1 MTQTI
6 SFGYGSKPAQ
16 LLSNKLNRHGVI
28 AGATGT
34 GKTVTLKVLAEQL
47 SEAGVPVLLSDIKG
61 DLASLAE
68 KGEVTEKI
76 AERLKKVHVE
86 DFEPSSYPVAFWDI
100 FGENGINIRT
110 TISEMGPILLSQLLG
125 LNETQEGILNI
136 AFKVADEQGLLLID
150 IKDLRAMLN
159 YVGAHASELRNLY
172 GNIAQQSIGTILRSL
187 LVLEQ
192 QGGNQFFG
200 EPAFEIGDLFKTD
213 ASGRGTINVLSSE
226 KLFQTPK
233 LYATFLLWFLSELY
247 ENLPEVGDLDKPKL
261 VFFFDEAHVL
271 FNQSNPAVQAKIE
284 LIVRLIRSKGISIF
298 FVTQNPTD
306 IPNAVASQLGNRIQ
320 HGLRAFTPA
329 EQKNVKAVAETFRQE
344 EGKDLVSVITNLKV
358 GDAVVSTLQEDGSPS
373 FAEVVSIYPPKSK
386 LDAVDA
392 FVRQQLV
399 NQSPFYDKYA
409 EMFDRESAHEQ
420 LLALEQQFQQEQEQE
435 EALAQREAEKQ
446 AEAERKE
453 AEKQEALAQKEA
465 EKQAKLEEKERER
478 QERELERQARQAA
491 TKKGDSAM
499 DRFTKNNMSSVGREV
514 GRVITRGVMGLFKK

>member
-200 EPAFEIGDLFKTD
+200 EPAFEIADLFKTD

-247 ENLPEVGDLDKPKL
+247 ESLPEVGDLDKPKL

-329 EQKNVKAVAETFRQE
+329 EQKNVKAVAGTFRQE

-392 FVRQQLV
+392 FDRQQLV

-420 LLALEQQFQQEQEQE
+420 LLALEQQFQQEQEE
-435 EALAQREAEKQ
+435 VLAQREAEKQ
-446 AEAERKE
+446 
-453 AEKQEALAQKEA
+453 EALAHKEA
-465 EKQAKLEEKERER
+465 EKQAKLE
-478 QERELERQARQAA
+478 
-491 TKKGDSAM
+491 
-499 DRFTKNNMSSVGREV
+499 
-514 GRVITRGVMGLFKK
+514 

>member
-16 LLSNKLNRHGVI
+16 FMANKLNRHGVI

-47 SEAGVPVLLSDIKG
+47 SEAGVPVFLSDIKG

-76 AERLKKVHVE
+76 AERLAKVHVE
-86 DFEPSSYPVAFWDI
+86 DFEPSSYPVAFWDV

-110 TISEMGPILLSQLLG
+110 TISEMGPILLAQLLG

-136 AFKVADEQGLLLID
+136 AFKVADDQGLLLID

-159 YVGAHASELRNLY
+159 YVGAHAGELRNLY
-172 GNIAQQSIGTILRSL
+172 GNIAQQSIGSILRSL

-192 QGGNQFFG
+192 QGGDKFFG
-200 EPAFEIGDLFKTD
+200 EPAFEINDLFKVD
-213 ASGRGTINVLSSE
+213 PSGRGVINILASE

-271 FNQSNPAVQAKIE
+271 FSQSNAAVQEKIE

-306 IPNAVASQLGNRIQ
+306 IPNAIASQLGNRVQ

-329 EQKNVKAVAETFRQE
+329 EQKNVRAVAETFRQE
-344 EGKDLVSVITNLKV
+344 DGQDLVTVITNLKV

-386 LDAVDA
+386 LEAGDPL
-392 FVRQQLV
+392 VRQQLI
-399 NQSPFYDKYA
+399 NQSAFYDKYA

-420 LLALEQQFQQEQEQE
+420 LLALEEQFKQEQE
-435 EALAQREAEKQ
+435 AAVAQKEAEKQ
-446 AEAERKE
+446 AELERKE

-465 EKQAKLEEKERER
+465 ERQAKLEEKERER
-478 QERELERQARQAA
+478 EQKELERQARQAA
-491 TKKGDSAM
+491 TKRGDSAM
-499 DRFTKNNMSSVGREV
+499 DRFTKNIMSSVGREV

>member
-329 EQKNVKAVAETFRQE
+329 EQKNVKSVAETFRQE

-420 LLALEQQFQQEQEQE
+420 LLALEQQFQQEQEE
-435 EALAQREAEKQ
+435 SLAQREAEKQ

-478 QERELERQARQAA
+478 QERELERQAR
-491 TKKGDSAM
+491 
-499 DRFTKNNMSSVGREV
+499 
-514 GRVITRGVMGLFKK
+514 

>member
-68 KGEVTEKI
+68 KGEVNEKI

-200 EPAFEIGDLFKTD
+200 EPAFEIADLFKTD

-358 GDAVVSTLQEDGSPS
+358 GHAVVSTLQEDGSPS

-420 LLALEQQFQQEQEQE
+420 LLALEQQFQQEQE

-499 DRFTKNNMSSVGREV
+499 DRFTKNIMSSVGREV

>member
-6 SFGYGSKPAQ
+6 SFGYGLKPAQ

-68 KGEVTEKI
+68 KGEVNEKI

-329 EQKNVKAVAETFRQE
+329 EQKNVKVVAETFRQE

-420 LLALEQQFQQEQEQE
+420 LLALEQQFQQEQE

-491 TKKGDSAM
+491 TKKGDSSM
-499 DRFTKNNMSSVGREV
+499 DRFTKNIMSSVGREV

>member
-16 LLSNKLNRHGVI
+16 FMANKLNRHGVI

-47 SEAGVPVLLSDIKG
+47 SEAGVPVFLSDIKG

-76 AERLKKVHVE
+76 AERLAKVHVE
-86 DFEPSSYPVAFWDI
+86 DFEPSSYPVAFWDV

-110 TISEMGPILLSQLLG
+110 TISEMGPILLAQLLG

-136 AFKVADEQGLLLID
+136 AFKVADDQGLLLID

-159 YVGAHASELRNLY
+159 YVGAHAGELRNLY
-172 GNIAQQSIGTILRSL
+172 GNIAQQSIGSILRSL

-192 QGGNQFFG
+192 QGGDKFFG
-200 EPAFEIGDLFKTD
+200 EPAFEINDLFKVD
-213 ASGRGTINVLSSE
+213 PSGRGVINILASE

-271 FNQSNPAVQAKIE
+271 FSQSNAAVQEKIE

-306 IPNAVASQLGNRIQ
+306 IPNAIASQLGNRVQ

-329 EQKNVKAVAETFRQE
+329 EQKNVRAVAETFRQE
-344 EGKDLVSVITNLKV
+344 DGQDLVTVITNLKV

-373 FAEVVSIYPPKSK
+373 FAEVVSVYPPKSK
-386 LDAVDA
+386 LDAGDPL
-392 FVRQQLV
+392 VRQQLI
-399 NQSPFYDKYA
+399 NQSAFYDKYA

-420 LLALEQQFQQEQEQE
+420 LLALEEQFKQEQE
-435 EALAQREAEKQ
+435 AAVAQKEAEKQ
-446 AEAERKE
+446 AELERKE

-478 QERELERQARQAA
+478 EQKELERQARQAA
-491 TKKGDSAM
+491 TKRGDSAM
-499 DRFTKNNMSSVGREV
+499 DRFTKNVMSSVGREV

>member
-34 GKTVTLKVLAEQL
+34 GKTVTLKVLTEQL

-136 AFKVADEQGLLLID
+136 AFKVAYEQGLLLID

-329 EQKNVKAVAETFRQE
+329 EQKNVKSVAETFRQE

-420 LLALEQQFQQEQEQE
+420 LLALEQQFQQEQE

-499 DRFTKNNMSSVGREV
+499 DRFTKNIMSSVGREV

>member
-16 LLSNKLNRHGVI
+16 FMANKLNRHGVI

-47 SEAGVPVLLSDIKG
+47 SEAGVPVFLSDIKG

-76 AERLKKVHVE
+76 AERLAKVHVE
-86 DFEPSSYPVAFWDI
+86 DFEPSSYPVAFWDV

-110 TISEMGPILLSQLLG
+110 TISEMGPILLAQLLG

-136 AFKVADEQGLLLID
+136 AFKVADDQGLLLID

-159 YVGAHASELRNLY
+159 YVGAHAGELRNLY
-172 GNIAQQSIGTILRSL
+172 GNIAQQSIGSILRSL

-192 QGGNQFFG
+192 QGGDKFFG
-200 EPAFEIGDLFKTD
+200 EPAFEINDLFKVD
-213 ASGRGTINVLSSE
+213 PSGRGVINILASE

-271 FNQSNPAVQAKIE
+271 FSQSNAAVQEKIE

-306 IPNAVASQLGNRIQ
+306 IPNAIASQLGNRVQ

-344 EGKDLVSVITNLKV
+344 DGQDLVTVITNLKV

-386 LDAVDA
+386 LEAGDPL
-392 FVRQQLV
+392 VRQQLI
-399 NQSPFYDKYA
+399 NQSAFYDKYA

-420 LLALEQQFQQEQEQE
+420 LLALEEQFKQEQE
-435 EALAQREAEKQ
+435 AAVAQKEAEKQ
-446 AEAERKE
+446 AELERKE

-478 QERELERQARQAA
+478 EQKELERQARQAA
-491 TKKGDSAM
+491 TKRGDSAM
-499 DRFTKNNMSSVGREV
+499 DRFTKNIMSSVGREV

>member
-1 MTQTI
+1 M
-6 SFGYGSKPAQ
+6 A
-16 LLSNKLNRHGVI
+16 
-28 AGATGT
+28 
-34 GKTVTLKVLAEQL
+34 
-47 SEAGVPVLLSDIKG
+47 
-61 DLASLAE
+61 
-68 KGEVTEKI
+68 
-76 AERLKKVHVE
+76 KVHVE
-86 DFEPSSYPVAFWDI
+86 DFEPSSYPVAFWDV

-110 TISEMGPILLSQLLG
+110 TISEMGPILLAQLLG

-136 AFKVADEQGLLLID
+136 AFKVADDQGLLLID

-159 YVGAHASELRNLY
+159 YVGAHAGELRNLY
-172 GNIAQQSIGTILRSL
+172 GNIAQQSIGSILRSL

-192 QGGNQFFG
+192 QGGDQFFG
-200 EPAFEIGDLFKTD
+200 EPAFEINDLFKQD
-213 ASGRGTINVLSSE
+213 QNGRGVINILASE

-271 FNQSNPAVQAKIE
+271 FGQSNAAVQEKIE

-306 IPNAVASQLGNRIQ
+306 IPNAIASQLGNRVQ

-344 EGKDLVSVITNLKV
+344 DGQDLVTVITNLKV

-386 LDAVDA
+386 LDAGDPL
-392 FVRQQLV
+392 VRQQLI
-399 NQSPFYDKYA
+399 NQSAFYDKYA

-420 LLALEQQFQQEQEQE
+420 LAALDEQFQQE
-435 EALAQREAEKQ
+435 
-446 AEAERKE
+446 KE
-453 AEKQEALAQKEA
+453 AEIAQKEA
-465 EKQAKLEEKERER
+465 EKQAEFR
-478 QERELERQARQAA
+478 
-491 TKKGDSAM
+491 S
-499 DRFTKNNMSSVGREV
+499 
-514 GRVITRGVMGLFKK
+514 

>member
-16 LLSNKLNRHGVI
+16 FMANKLNRHGVI

-47 SEAGVPVLLSDIKG
+47 SEAGVPVFLSDIKG

-76 AERLKKVHVE
+76 AERLAKVHVE
-86 DFEPSSYPVAFWDI
+86 DFEPSSYPVAFWDV
-100 FGENGINIRT
+100 FGKNGINIRT
-110 TISEMGPILLSQLLG
+110 TISEMGPILLAQLLG

-136 AFKVADEQGLLLID
+136 AFKVADDQGLLLID

-159 YVGAHASELRNLY
+159 YVGAHAGELRNLY
-172 GNIAQQSIGTILRSL
+172 GNIAQQSIGSILRSL

-192 QGGNQFFG
+192 QGGDKFFG
-200 EPAFEIGDLFKTD
+200 EPAFEINDLFKVD
-213 ASGRGTINVLSSE
+213 PSGRGVINILASE

-271 FNQSNPAVQAKIE
+271 FSQSNAAVQEKIE

-306 IPNAVASQLGNRIQ
+306 IPNAIASQLGNRVQ

-329 EQKNVKAVAETFRQE
+329 EQKNVRAVAETFRQE
-344 EGKDLVSVITNLKV
+344 DGQDLVTVITNLKV

-386 LDAVDA
+386 LEAGDPL
-392 FVRQQLV
+392 VRQQLI
-399 NQSPFYDKYA
+399 NQSAFYDKYA

-420 LLALEQQFQQEQEQE
+420 LLALEEQFKQEQE
-435 EALAQREAEKQ
+435 AAVAQKEAEKQ
-446 AEAERKE
+446 AELERKE

-465 EKQAKLEEKERER
+465 ERQAKLEEKERER
-478 QERELERQARQAA
+478 EQKELERQARQAA
-491 TKKGDSAM
+491 TKRGDSAM
-499 DRFTKNNMSSVGREV
+499 DRFTKNVMSSVGREV

>member
-136 AFKVADEQGLLLID
+136 AFKVAYEQGLLLID

-329 EQKNVKAVAETFRQE
+329 EQKNVKSVAETFRQE

-420 LLALEQQFQQEQEQE
+420 LLALEQQFQQEQE

-499 DRFTKNNMSSVGREV
+499 DRFTKNIMSSVGREV

>member
-68 KGEVTEKI
+68 KGEVNEKI

-420 LLALEQQFQQEQEQE
+420 LLALEQQFQQEQE
-435 EALAQREAEKQ
+435 EALAQRETEKQ
-446 AEAERKE
+446 VEAERKE

-499 DRFTKNNMSSVGREV
+499 DRFTKNIMSSVGREV

>member
-200 EPAFEIGDLFKTD
+200 EPAFEIADLFKTD

-329 EQKNVKAVAETFRQE
+329 EQKNVKSVAETFRQE

-420 LLALEQQFQQEQEQE
+420 LLALEQQFQQEQEE
-435 EALAQREAEKQ
+435 VLAQR
-446 AEAERKE
+446 
-453 AEKQEALAQKEA
+453 EA

-499 DRFTKNNMSSVGREV
+499 DRFTKNIMSSVGREV

>member
-329 EQKNVKAVAETFRQE
+329 EQKNVKSVAETFRQE

-420 LLALEQQFQQEQEQE
+420 LLALEQQFQQEQE

-446 AEAERKE
+446 AEAEGKE

-499 DRFTKNNMSSVGREV
+499 DRFTKNIMSSVGREV

>member
-200 EPAFEIGDLFKTD
+200 EPAFEIADLFKTD

-420 LLALEQQFQQEQEQE
+420 LLALEQQFQQEQE

-499 DRFTKNNMSSVGREV
+499 DRFTKNIMSSVGREV

>member
-16 LLSNKLNRHGVI
+16 FMANKLNRHGVI

-47 SEAGVPVLLSDIKG
+47 SEAGVPVFLSDIKG

-76 AERLKKVHVE
+76 AERLAKVHVE
-86 DFEPSSYPVAFWDI
+86 DFEPSSYPVAFWDV

-110 TISEMGPILLSQLLG
+110 TISEMGPILLAQLLG
-125 LNETQEGILNI
+125 LNI
-136 AFKVADEQGLLLID
+136 AFKVADDQGLLLID

-159 YVGAHASELRNLY
+159 YVGAHAGELRNLY
-172 GNIAQQSIGTILRSL
+172 GNIAQQSIGSILRSL

-192 QGGNQFFG
+192 QGGDKFFG
-200 EPAFEIGDLFKTD
+200 EPAFEINDLFKVD
-213 ASGRGTINVLSSE
+213 PSGRGVINILASE

-271 FNQSNPAVQAKIE
+271 FSQSNAAVQEKIE

-306 IPNAVASQLGNRIQ
+306 IPNAIASQLGNRVQ

-329 EQKNVKAVAETFRQE
+329 EQKNVRAVAETFRQE
-344 EGKDLVSVITNLKV
+344 DGQDLVTVITNLKV

-386 LDAVDA
+386 LEAGDPL
-392 FVRQQLV
+392 VRQQLI
-399 NQSPFYDKYA
+399 NQSAFYDKYA

-420 LLALEQQFQQEQEQE
+420 LLALEEQFKQEQE
-435 EALAQREAEKQ
+435 AAVAQKEAEKQ
-446 AEAERKE
+446 AELERKE

-465 EKQAKLEEKERER
+465 ERQAKLEEKERER
-478 QERELERQARQAA
+478 EQKELERQARQAA
-491 TKKGDSAM
+491 TKRGDSAM
-499 DRFTKNNMSSVGREV
+499 DRFTKNVMSSVGREV

>member
-329 EQKNVKAVAETFRQE
+329 EQKNVKSVAETFRQE
-344 EGKDLVSVITNLKV
+344 EGKDLISVITNLKV

-399 NQSPFYDKYA
+399 NQSLFYDKYA

-420 LLALEQQFQQEQEQE
+420 LLALEQQFQQEQE

-499 DRFTKNNMSSVGREV
+499 DRFTKNIMSSVGREV

>member
-68 KGEVTEKI
+68 KGEVNEKI

-420 LLALEQQFQQEQEQE
+420 LLALEQQFRQEQE
-435 EALAQREAEKQ
+435 EVLAQREAEKQ

-499 DRFTKNNMSSVGREV
+499 DRFTKNIMSSVGREV

>member
-16 LLSNKLNRHGVI
+16 FMANKLNRHGVI

-47 SEAGVPVLLSDIKG
+47 SEAGVPVFLSDIKG

-76 AERLKKVHVE
+76 AERLAKVHLE
-86 DFEPSSYPVAFWDI
+86 DFEPSSYPVAFWDV

-110 TISEMGPILLSQLLG
+110 TISEMGPILLAQLLG

-136 AFKVADEQGLLLID
+136 AFKVADDQGLLLID

-159 YVGAHASELRNLY
+159 YVGAHAGELRNLY
-172 GNIAQQSIGTILRSL
+172 GNIAQQSIGSILRSL

-192 QGGNQFFG
+192 QGGDKFFG
-200 EPAFEIGDLFKTD
+200 EPAFEINDLFKVD
-213 ASGRGTINVLSSE
+213 PSGRGVINILASE

-271 FNQSNPAVQAKIE
+271 FSQSNAAVQEKIE

-306 IPNAVASQLGNRIQ
+306 IPNAIASQLGNRVQ

-329 EQKNVKAVAETFRQE
+329 EQKNVRAVAETFRQE
-344 EGKDLVSVITNLKV
+344 DGQDLVTVITNLKV

-386 LDAVDA
+386 LEAGDPL
-392 FVRQQLV
+392 VRQQLI
-399 NQSPFYDKYA
+399 NQSAFYDKYA

-420 LLALEQQFQQEQEQE
+420 LLALEEQFKQEQEAE
-435 EALAQREAEKQ
+435 VAEKEAEKQ
-446 AEAERKE
+446 AELERKE

-465 EKQAKLEEKERER
+465 ERQAKLEEKERER
-478 QERELERQARQAA
+478 EQKELERQARQAA
-491 TKKGDSAM
+491 TKRGDSAM
-499 DRFTKNNMSSVGREV
+499 DRFTKNVMSSVGREV

>member
-6 SFGYGSKPAQ
+6 SFGYGSKTAQ
-16 LLSNKLNRHGVI
+16 FMANKLNRHGVI

-47 SEAGVPVLLSDIKG
+47 SEAGVPVFLSDIKG

-76 AERLKKVHVE
+76 AERLAKVHLE
-86 DFEPSSYPVAFWDI
+86 DFEPSSYPVAFWDV

-110 TISEMGPILLSQLLG
+110 TISEMGPILLAQLLG

-136 AFKVADEQGLLLID
+136 AFKVADDQGLLLID

-159 YVGAHASELRNLY
+159 YVGAHAGELRNLY
-172 GNIAQQSIGTILRSL
+172 GNIAQQSIGSILRSL

-192 QGGNQFFG
+192 QGGDKFFG
-200 EPAFEIGDLFKTD
+200 EPAFEINDLFKVD
-213 ASGRGTINVLSSE
+213 PSGRGVINILASE

-271 FNQSNPAVQAKIE
+271 FSQSNAAVQEKIE

-306 IPNAVASQLGNRIQ
+306 IPNAIASQLGNRVQ

-329 EQKNVKAVAETFRQE
+329 EQKNVRAVAETFRQE
-344 EGKDLVSVITNLKV
+344 DGQDLVTVITNLKV

-386 LDAVDA
+386 LEAGDPL
-392 FVRQQLV
+392 VRQQLI
-399 NQSPFYDKYA
+399 NQSAFYDKYA

-420 LLALEQQFQQEQEQE
+420 LLALEEQFKQEQEAE
-435 EALAQREAEKQ
+435 VAQKEAEKQ
-446 AEAERKE
+446 AELERKE

-478 QERELERQARQAA
+478 EQKELERQARQAA
-491 TKKGDSAM
+491 TKRGDSAM
-499 DRFTKNNMSSVGREV
+499 DRFTKNVMSSVGREV

>member
-306 IPNAVASQLGNRIQ
+306 IPNAIASQLGNRVQ

-329 EQKNVKAVAETFRQE
+329 EQKNVRAVAETFRQE
-344 EGKDLVSVITNLKV
+344 DGQDLVTVITNLKV

-386 LDAVDA
+386 LEAGDPL
-392 FVRQQLV
+392 VRQQLI
-399 NQSPFYDKYA
+399 NQSAFYDKYA

-420 LLALEQQFQQEQEQE
+420 LAALDEQFKQEQEAE
-435 EALAQREAEKQ
+435 LAQKEAEKQ
-446 AEAERKE
+446 AELERKE

-465 EKQAKLEEKERER
+465 ERQAKLEEKERER
-478 QERELERQARQAA
+478 EQKELERQARQAA
-491 TKKGDSAM
+491 TKRGDSAM
-499 DRFTKNNMSSVGREV
+499 DRFTKNIMSSVGREV

>member
-68 KGEVTEKI
+68 KGEITEKI

-386 LDAVDA
+386 LDAVDV

-420 LLALEQQFQQEQEQE
+420 LLALEQQFQQEQEE
-435 EALAQREAEKQ
+435 VLAQREAEKQ

-499 DRFTKNNMSSVGREV
+499 DRFTKNIMSSVGREV

>member
-16 LLSNKLNRHGVI
+16 FMANKLNRHGVI

-47 SEAGVPVLLSDIKG
+47 SEAGVPVFLSDIKG

-76 AERLKKVHVE
+76 AERLAKVHEE
-86 DFEPSSYPVAFWDI
+86 DFEPSSYPVAFWDV

-110 TISEMGPILLSQLLG
+110 TISEMGPILLAQLLG

-136 AFKVADEQGLLLID
+136 AFKVADDQGLLLID

-159 YVGAHASELRNLY
+159 YVGAHAGELRNLY
-172 GNIAQQSIGTILRSL
+172 GNIAQQSIGSILRSL

-192 QGGNQFFG
+192 QGGDKFFG
-200 EPAFEIGDLFKTD
+200 EPAFEINDLFKVD
-213 ASGRGTINVLSSE
+213 PSGRGVINILASE

-271 FNQSNPAVQAKIE
+271 FSQSNAAVQEKIE

-306 IPNAVASQLGNRIQ
+306 IPNAIASQLGNRVQ

-329 EQKNVKAVAETFRQE
+329 EQKNVRAVAETFRQE
-344 EGKDLVSVITNLKV
+344 DGQDLVTVITNLKV

-386 LDAVDA
+386 LDAGDPL
-392 FVRQQLV
+392 VRQQFI
-399 NQSPFYDKYA
+399 NQSAFYDKYA

-420 LLALEQQFQQEQEQE
+420 LAALDEQFQQEK
-435 EALAQREAEKQ
+435 EAEIAQKEAEKQ
-446 AEAERKE
+446 AELERKE

-478 QERELERQARQAA
+478 EQKELERQARQAA
-491 TKKGDSAM
+491 TKRGDSAM
-499 DRFTKNNMSSVGREV
+499 DRFTKNVMSSVGREV

>member
-1 MTQTI
+1 MGQTI
-6 SFGYGSKPAQ
+6 AFGYGTKSAT
-16 LLSNKLNRHGVI
+16 LLMNKLNRHGVI

-47 SEAGVPVLLSDIKG
+47 SEAGIPVLLSDIKG

-76 AERLKKVHVE
+76 AERLKKVQLE
-86 DFEPSSYPVAFWDI
+86 EFEPQAYPVNFWDV

-110 TISEMGPILLSQLLG
+110 TISEMGPILLAQLLG

-136 AFKVADEQGLLLID
+136 AFKVADDQGLLLID

-159 YVGAHASELRNLY
+159 YVGAHAGELRNLY
-172 GNIAQQSIGTILRSL
+172 GNIAQQSIGSILRSL

-192 QGGNQFFG
+192 QGGDKFFG
-200 EPAFEIGDLFKTD
+200 EPAFEINDLFKVD
-213 ASGRGTINVLSSE
+213 ASGLGTINVLASE

-247 ENLPEVGDLDKPKL
+247 EMLPEVGDLEKPKL

-271 FNQSNPAVQAKIE
+271 FSQSNTAVQEKIE
-284 LIVRLIRSKGISIF
+284 LIVRLIRSKGIGIF

-306 IPNAVASQLGNRIQ
+306 IPNAIASQLGNRVQ

-344 EGKDLVSVITNLKV
+344 DGQDLVTVITNLKV

-386 LDAVDA
+386 LDAVDPL
-392 FVRQQLV
+392 VRQQLL
-399 NQSPFYDKYA
+399 NQSSFYDKYT
-409 EMFDRESAHEQ
+409 EMIDRESAHEQ
-420 LLALEQQFQQEQEQE
+420 LAALEEQYQQEQ
-435 EALAQREAEKQ
+435 
-446 AEAERKE
+446 E
-453 AEKQEALAQKEA
+453 AEKQEVIAQKEA

-478 QERELERQARQAA
+478 EQKALERQARQSA
-491 TKKGDSAM
+491 TKRGDSAM
-499 DRFTKNNMSSVGREV
+499 DRFTKNIMSSIGREV
-514 GRVITRGVMGLFKK
+514 GRAITRGVMGLFKK

>member
-34 GKTVTLKVLAEQL
+34 GKTATLKVLAEQL

-329 EQKNVKAVAETFRQE
+329 EQKNVKSVAETFRQE

-420 LLALEQQFQQEQEQE
+420 LLALEQQFQQEQE

-499 DRFTKNNMSSVGREV
+499 DRFTKNIMSSVGREV

>member
-110 TISEMGPILLSQLLG
+110 TISEIGPILLSQLLG

-247 ENLPEVGDLDKPKL
+247 ERLPEVGDLDKPKL

-306 IPNAVASQLGNRIQ
+306 ISNAVASQLGNRIQ

-329 EQKNVKAVAETFRQE
+329 EQKNVKAVAGTFRQE

-409 EMFDRESAHEQ
+409 EMFDRESAHER
-420 LLALEQQFQQEQEQE
+420 LLALEQQFQQEQEE
-435 EALAQREAEKQ
+435 VLAQR
-446 AEAERKE
+446 
-453 AEKQEALAQKEA
+453 EA

-499 DRFTKNNMSSVGREV
+499 DRFTKNIMSSVGREV

>member
-16 LLSNKLNRHGVI
+16 FMANKLNRHGVI

-47 SEAGVPVLLSDIKG
+47 SEAGVPVFLSDIKG

-76 AERLKKVHVE
+76 AERLAKVHVE
-86 DFEPSSYPVAFWDI
+86 DFEPSSYPVAFWDV

-110 TISEMGPILLSQLLG
+110 TISEMGPILLAQLLG

-136 AFKVADEQGLLLID
+136 AFKVADDQGLLLID

-159 YVGAHASELRNLY
+159 YVGAHAGELRNLY
-172 GNIAQQSIGTILRSL
+172 GNIAQQSIGSILRSL

-192 QGGNQFFG
+192 QGGDQFFG
-200 EPAFEIGDLFKTD
+200 EPAFEINDLFKQD
-213 ASGRGTINVLSSE
+213 QNGRGVINILASE

-271 FNQSNPAVQAKIE
+271 FGQSNAAVQEKIE

-306 IPNAVASQLGNRIQ
+306 IPNAIASQLGNRVQ

-344 EGKDLVSVITNLKV
+344 DGQDLVTVITNLKV

-386 LDAVDA
+386 LDAGDPL
-392 FVRQQLV
+392 VRQQLI
-399 NQSPFYDKYA
+399 NQSAFYDKYA

-420 LLALEQQFQQEQEQE
+420 LAALDEQFKQEK
-435 EALAQREAEKQ
+435 EAELAQKEAEKQ
-446 AEAERKE
+446 AELERKE

-465 EKQAKLEEKERER
+465 ERQAKLEEKERER
-478 QERELERQARQAA
+478 EQKELERQARQSA
-491 TKKGDSAM
+491 TKRGDSAM
-499 DRFTKNNMSSVGREV
+499 DRFTKNVMSSVGREV

>member
-6 SFGYGSKPAQ
+6 SFGYGTKPAQ

-68 KGEVTEKI
+68 KGEITEKI

-213 ASGRGTINVLSSE
+213 ASGRGNINVLSSE

-420 LLALEQQFQQEQEQE
+420 LLALEQQFQQEQEE
-435 EALAQREAEKQ
+435 VLAQREAEKQ

-499 DRFTKNNMSSVGREV
+499 DRFTKNIMSSVGREV

>member
-86 DFEPSSYPVAFWDI
+86 DFEPSSYSVAFWDI

-213 ASGRGTINVLSSE
+213 EVDVEPSMYYLLKSCSKHLNYMQLSYYGS
-226 KLFQTPK
+226 
-233 LYATFLLWFLSELY
+233 Y
-247 ENLPEVGDLDKPKL
+247 
-261 VFFFDEAHVL
+261 
-271 FNQSNPAVQAKIE
+271 QSYMK
-284 LIVRLIRSKGISIF
+284 
-298 FVTQNPTD
+298 TY
-306 IPNAVASQLGNRIQ
+306 
-320 HGLRAFTPA
+320 
-329 EQKNVKAVAETFRQE
+329 
-344 EGKDLVSVITNLKV
+344 LK
-358 GDAVVSTLQEDGSPS
+358 
-373 FAEVVSIYPPKSK
+373 
-386 LDAVDA
+386 
-392 FVRQQLV
+392 
-399 NQSPFYDKYA
+399 
-409 EMFDRESAHEQ
+409 
-420 LLALEQQFQQEQEQE
+420 
-435 EALAQREAEKQ
+435 
-446 AEAERKE
+446 
-453 AEKQEALAQKEA
+453 
-465 EKQAKLEEKERER
+465 
-478 QERELERQARQAA
+478 
-491 TKKGDSAM
+491 
-499 DRFTKNNMSSVGREV
+499 
-514 GRVITRGVMGLFKK
+514 

>member
-76 AERLKKVHVE
+76 AERLKRVHVE

-192 QGGNQFFG
+192 QGGNHFFG

-420 LLALEQQFQQEQEQE
+420 LLALEQQFQQEQEE
-435 EALAQREAEKQ
+435 VLAQREAEKQ

-499 DRFTKNNMSSVGREV
+499 DRFTKNIMSSVGREV

>member
-68 KGEVTEKI
+68 NCEVTEKI
-76 AERLKKVHVE
+76 AERLEKVHVE

-329 EQKNVKAVAETFRQE
+329 EQKNVKSVAETFRQE

-420 LLALEQQFQQEQEQE
+420 LLALEQQFQQEQE

-499 DRFTKNNMSSVGREV
+499 DRFTKNIMSSVGREV

>member
-6 SFGYGSKPAQ
+6 SFGYGSMPAQ

-420 LLALEQQFQQEQEQE
+420 LLALEQQFQQEQE

-499 DRFTKNNMSSVGREV
+499 DRFTKNIMSSVGREV

>member
-6 SFGYGSKPAQ
+6 SFGYGTKPAQ

-68 KGEVTEKI
+68 KGEITEKI

-213 ASGRGTINVLSSE
+213 ASGRGNINVLSSE

-329 EQKNVKAVAETFRQE
+329 EQKNVKSVAETFRQE

-420 LLALEQQFQQEQEQE
+420 LLALEQQFQQEQEE
-435 EALAQREAEKQ
+435 VLAQREAEKQ

-499 DRFTKNNMSSVGREV
+499 DRFTKNIMSSVGREV